1 MKVRVETGCR
11 IHLGIIDLDGGLG
24 RIYGSI
30 GLAIQEPKLI
40 LEAKI
45 SEKTVIEAPAEL
57 KPIIMHVVSS
67 LKHNAYINV
76 INHLFLHKG
85 LGATTQTILSTAA
98 ALSKLY
104 QLNLDVD
111 NIAKMFGRGKISKIG
126 IEAFKTGGFIINAPI
141 RKNVDEISK
150 TVMVQTFPEE
160 WIVVLAIPKKDVGYS
175 EEYEKKVF
183 KKFPSPPSYYADRI
197 CRLILVKLIPAL
209 LDKELEEF
217 GSALE
222 EIQKLVGEQFKPI
235 QGRVIASRKSQEI
248 LEQFRKYGLTGLGQS
263 SWGPAVYGFTDSR
276 KEAVECIREIGEKF
290 PDTTFIITRAR
301 NSGAEII
308 RV

>member
-1 MKVRVETGCR
+1 MKVRIEAGGR

-40 LEAKI
+40 LEAESSK
-45 SEKTVIEAPAEL
+45 KTVVEAPEEV
-57 KPIIMHVVSS
+57 KPIVMHVISS
-67 LKHNAYINV
+67 LNHNAYINMV
-76 INHLFLHKG
+76 KHLPPHKG
-85 LGATTQTILSTAA
+85 LGATTQTILATAV

-111 NIAKMFGRGKISKIG
+111 NIAEMFGRGRISKIG

-141 RKNVDEISK
+141 RKNVDEMSK
-150 TVMVQTFPEE
+150 TVMIQNFPEE
-160 WIVVLAIPKKDVGYS
+160 WIVILAIPKGEVGYS
-175 EEYEKKVF
+175 EEYEKEVF
-183 KKFPSPPSYYADRI
+183 KKLPRPPSYYADKI